1 MRRTNA
7 QSVIQQ
13 CSKCG
18 PWINSFTLTWE
29 VAENAFLGA
38 TRIRASGV
46 RPSIW
51 SIACSA
57 GDIYAH
63 QREKARGL
71 SSLSAVDPTSVVSF
85 ETYKGPWVPRG
96 APPCC
101 EGQTACWAQ
110 GLAQSRHLTPMEW
123 MKCYGHNVPS
133 ASPYTLHT
141 SCGLLWA
148 KLSPT
153 SS

>member
-1 MRRTNA
+1 MEQGMRRTNS

-13 CSKCG
+13 CSKCS

-29 VAENAFLGA
+29 VAENAFWGA

-51 SIACSA
+51 SITCSA
-57 GDIYAH
+57 GDIYA
-63 QREKARGL
+63 QQTEKARDL
-71 SSLSAVDPTSVVSF
+71 SSLSAVDPTSVASV

-101 EGQTACWAQ
+101 EGHSACWAQ
-110 GLAQSRHLTPMEW
+110 GLAQSRRLITMEW
-123 MKCYGHNVPS
+123 MNVLWPS
-133 ASPYTLHT
+133 RPLCFSLH
-141 SCGLLWA
+141 SVYLMQSVMG
-148 KLSPT
+148 
-153 SS
+153 